1 MNGWRTLLAVR
12 LFAAVSE
19 SRLVSFVGL
28 LSVGGLVV
36 AVAVLVTV
44 LSVMNGFQ
52 RELEE
57 RVLSILPHGYLHAE
71 LDDPRSL
78 ASLVDAVR
86 AHPQVK
92 AVAPALEAGGFLVK
106 GASLHEVAIKGVD
119 PARETAVSRLPD
131 YMTAGSWAALAEPF
145 TLLLG
150 APLAEALGLAVGDRV
165 VLALPELRF
174 GLAGPALTSKRMT
187 VGGVFETGADLDDK
201 LLLVSLADGL
211 KLKRQTRARSL
222 VVRTADLQA
231 APRVIRGLGRLHR
244 LAAEAWDLRH
254 GGLYEAIQTQKA
266 TILLL
271 LLTLVAVAAFNVV
284 ANLVMTVD
292 ESRGRIAILRT
303 LGASPGEIRAIF
315 LLHGL
320 LVGVAGLLLGLTAG
334 LGLAYGLAESFAAIT
349 GFLGV
354 SPMDEYFVRYLPV
367 EVRVADLLLIG
378 GISLAVC
385 AGAAVYPAGR
395 AARVQ
400 PAPALAREA

>member
-1 MNGWRTLLAVR
+1 MNGWRILLAVR
-12 LFAAVSE
+12 LFAAASE

-57 RVLSILPHGYLHAE
+57 RVLAVLPHGYLHAE
-71 LDDPRSL
+71 WDDPRSL
-78 ASLVDAVR
+78 ASLAEAVR
-86 AHPQVK
+86 ADPQVL
-92 AVAPALEAGGFLVK
+92 AVAPVLEAGGFLVK
-106 GASLHEVAIKGVD
+106 DASLHEVAIKGVD
-119 PARETAVSRLPD
+119 AGQEAAVSRLPD

-150 APLAEALGLAVGDRV
+150 APLAEALGLALGDRV
-165 VLALPELRF
+165 TLALPELRF

-211 KLKRQTRARSL
+211 KLKRQTRVRSL
-222 VVRTADLQA
+222 KVRTADLQA
-231 APRVIRGLGRLHR
+231 APQVVRGLGRRHR
-244 LAAEAWDLRH
+244 LAAEGWDLRH

-266 TILLL
+266 TLLML

-292 ESRGRIAILRT
+292 ESRGKIAILRT
-303 LGASPGEIRAIF
+303 LGASPGEIRGLF

-320 LVGVAGLLLGLTAG
+320 LVGVAGLLLGLAAG
-334 LGLAYGLAESFAAIT
+334 LGLAYGLAESFAAMT
-349 GFLGV
+349 DFLGG

-367 EVRVADLLLIG
+367 EVRGADLLLIG
-378 GISLAVC
+378 GISLVVC
-385 AGAAVYPAGR
+385 AFAAVYPAGR